1 MTADASAEQLDC
13 LARYGQHLGLAFQI
27 VDDLL
32 DLSGSPETMGK
43 NTGKDAQA
51 GKQTYPSV
59 IGQEASQQ
67 RANDMIEQAIAAID
81 IFGEAGA
88 PLKALANFVI
98 NRTH

>member
-1 MTADASAEQLDC
+1 MICGSSLRRLIWIRWKKFIAGKQ
-13 LARYGQHLGLAFQI
+13 
-27 VDDLL
+27 LL
-32 DLSGSPETMGK
+32 DLSGSQETMGK
-43 NTGKDAQA
+43 KTGKDAEA

-67 RANDMIEQAIAAID
+67 RANDMIEQAIAAIE

-98 NRTH
+98 NRTRSSP